1 METIDFAMGLIFIIY
16 ATKTLIKELI

>member
-16 ATKTLIKELI
+16 ATRTLIKELI